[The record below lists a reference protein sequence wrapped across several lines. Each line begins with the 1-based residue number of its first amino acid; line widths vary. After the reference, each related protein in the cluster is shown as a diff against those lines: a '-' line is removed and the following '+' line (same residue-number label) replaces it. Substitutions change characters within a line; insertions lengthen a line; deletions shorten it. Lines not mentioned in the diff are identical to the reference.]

1 MRKFMFSLAAAML
14 AGGIAPMLTT
24 PALAQEAQAE
34 TGAHYS
40 VRTTLVSTL
49 LDDPAAAAILQQII
63 PTVFA
68 NEMFQTMGRSQTL
81 ASIQQFEPAALSD
94 EVLARIQAEFDK
106 LPAAS

>member
-1 MRKFMFSLAAAML
+1 MRKLMSGLTAVL
-14 AGGIAPMLTT
+14 IAGGLAPLTT

-34 TGAHYS
+34 ASAHYS
-40 VRTTLVSTL
+40 VRTTLVGTL

-63 PTVFA
+63 PTIVA

-81 ASIQQFEPAALSD
+81 VAIQQYEPAALSD

-106 LPAAS
+106 IPAAS